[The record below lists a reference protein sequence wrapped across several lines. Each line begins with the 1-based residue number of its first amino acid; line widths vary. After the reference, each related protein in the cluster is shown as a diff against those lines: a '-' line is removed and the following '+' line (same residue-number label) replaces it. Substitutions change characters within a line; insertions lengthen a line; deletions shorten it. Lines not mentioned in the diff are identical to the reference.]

1 MAAVCSEYVAVM
13 GDRLISLQNPRDG
26 KHVRDYD
33 TVSNK
38 FLIVRYSDATVVIGY
53 SGRAY
58 LEGIPTD
65 QWLAQQ
71 IAEAD
76 IDPATI
82 SHPVTPRDRPFS
94 ASLFRLRSSLRVSP
108 GGNEVTLIVAG
119 FRRRRGRTMPVLLR
133 FDASGTRRGNFLGM
147 RPFRPN
153 EVRVQH
159 IGISPNTDNIRN
171 TMEPFAREDG
181 FDIGVDQQADI
192 FQSIIKDTAAQNP
205 SVGADLMEITMS
217 VTRRPPVVCRFLP
230 ADPDRSALL
239 HQVPGSGQDIS
250 ARPDMMTPWML
261 SLQTVYPPTVFV
273 GAGPA
278 TYRLTWVEVAVVA
291 VGGSPQNNMSIS
303 PMKRKPP
310 R

>member
-1 MAAVCSEYVAVM
+1 
-13 GDRLISLQNPRDG
+13 
-26 KHVRDYD
+26 
-33 TVSNK
+33 
-38 FLIVRYSDATVVIGY
+38 
-53 SGRAY
+53 
-58 LEGIPTD
+58 
-65 QWLAQQ
+65 
-71 IAEAD
+71 
-76 IDPATI
+76 
-82 SHPVTPRDRPFS
+82 
-94 ASLFRLRSSLRVSP
+94 
-108 GGNEVTLIVAG
+108 
-119 FRRRRGRTMPVLLR
+119 MPVLLR